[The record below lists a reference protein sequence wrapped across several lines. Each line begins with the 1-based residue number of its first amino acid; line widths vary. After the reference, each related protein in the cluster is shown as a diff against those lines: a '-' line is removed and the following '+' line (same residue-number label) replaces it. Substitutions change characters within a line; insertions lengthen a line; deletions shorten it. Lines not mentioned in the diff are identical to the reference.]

1 MTVDGQD
8 EMLYVLVVLTVD
20 VVYWVVCG
28 GFEWLGFEW
37 LGLVKTGLENVG
49 FEWLGFVCDGIENVG
64 FV

>member
-1 MTVDGQD
+1 MTVGGQD
-8 EMLYVLVVLTVD
+8 ETLYVLVVLTVD

-28 GFEWLGFEW
+28 GFAWL
-37 LGLVKTGLENVG
+37 G